1 MHIFDVINRKGDAVV
16 TVLPDIDIRTLL
28 AVLAEHRIG
37 AVVVSVDGA
46 SVDGIVSERDI
57 VRALAD
63 RGASVLSEPVSS
75 IMTAEVRTCT
85 PDVSLRDLAQQM
97 TEGRFRHAPVL
108 VDGRLSGIVSIGDI
122 VKSRISELEVERDS
136 LSDYVV
142 RAAT

>member
-1 MHIFDVINRKGDAVV
+1 VIQAKGNTVV
-16 TVLPDIDIRTLL
+16 TVTADIDVRTLL

-37 AVVVSVDGA
+37 AVVVSADGR

-63 RGASVLSEPVSS
+63 RGAAVLSEPVAT
-75 IMTAEVRTCT
+75 IMTAEVQTCG
-85 PDVSLRDLAQQM
+85 PEAHIEELARSM
-97 TEGRFRHAPVL
+97 TAGRFRHAPVL
-108 VDGRLSGIVSIGDI
+108 VDGELTGIVSIGDI

>member
-16 TVLPDIDIRTLL
+16 TVMPDVDVRTLL

-57 VRALAD
+57 VRSLAD

-97 TEGRFRHAPVL
+97 TEGRYRHAPVL

>member
-16 TVLPDIDIRTLL
+16 TVVPDIDVRTLL

-37 AVVVSVDGA
+37 AVVVSIDGA
-46 SVDGIVSERDI
+46 TVDGIVSERDI

-63 RGASVLSEPVSS
+63 RGAGVLSDPVSS
-75 IMTAEVRTCT
+75 IMTAEVKTCT